1 MSAANFPCSIC
12 EATFHSPKD
21 LGTHILQQH
30 CEEATPKKVLNSNFL
45 TCYVTAFCT
54 FLSWIYFQETI

>member
-30 CEEATPKKVLNSNFL
+30 CEEATPKKVTLFKKELLCNILLVVF
-45 TCYVTAFCT
+45 F
-54 FLSWIYFQETI
+54 

>member
-30 CEEATPKKVLNSNFL
+30 CEEATPKKVLNSNFDL
-45 TCYVTAFCT
+45 LCNSLLYFIIVNF
-54 FLSWIYFQETI
+54 YFQETI

>member
-30 CEEATPKKVLNSNFL
+30 CEEATPKKVMLFKKEICNILLVVF
-45 TCYVTAFCT
+45 F
-54 FLSWIYFQETI
+54 